1 MMDDCLLDEMEQAKA
16 RGEDMAPLLARMECC
31 RWDHDVSNCEVCRID
46 GVLPTQECVFK
57 VYNLGVR
64 S

>member
-1 MMDDCLLDEMEQAKA
+1 MDDCLLEEMEEAKA
-16 RGEDMAPLLARMECC
+16 RGEDLAPYVVRLDQC
-31 RWDHDVSNCEVCRID
+31 RGDHDVASCEICRSD
-46 GVLPTQECVFK
+46 GLLSAQECLFK

>member
-1 MMDDCLLDEMEQAKA
+1 MDDCLMQEIEEARE
-16 RGEDMAPLLARMECC
+16 RGEDVTVYVARMERC
-31 RWDHDVSNCEVCRID
+31 RWDHDVTTCEVCRTD
-46 GVLPTQECVFK
+46 GVLPAQECVVK

>member
-1 MMDDCLLDEMEQAKA
+1 MDDCLLQEMEEARE
-16 RGEDMAPLLARMECC
+16 RGEDVTVYVTRMERC
-31 RWDHDVSNCEVCRID
+31 RSDHDVTTCEVCRTD
-46 GVLPTQECVFK
+46 GVLPAQECVFK

>member
-1 MMDDCLLDEMEQAKA
+1 MDDCLLDELTAAKEQ
-16 RGEDMAPLLARMECC
+16 GEDLTPFLTRMERC
-31 RWDHDVSNCEVCRID
+31 RWDHDVSNCEVCRSD
-46 GVLPTQECVFK
+46 GALPAQECVFR